1 MTNRIFKSCSLI
13 LILFLLFSGNVFSQ
27 KFILLQKGSNEKN
40 RLKYE
45 IGETFTYKTKKNDYY
60 ITDMI
65 KDIQTDIIVL
75 SENVLL
81 PEDITSVYILN
92 KDPRNS
98 TLKNLSFL
106 SYGAGAVLMSANVIN
121 SLYQDGSI
129 RFESGGLI
137 TSGILFASGFTFS
150 KLRYKHFKIHKRNK
164 IQLITLYGD

>member
-1 MTNRIFKSCSLI
+1 MPNLIFKSLSLS
-13 LILFLLFSGNVFSQ
+13 LILFLLYTGNVFSQ
-27 KFILLQKGSNEKN
+27 KFILLQKGANEKN
-40 RLKYE
+40 RLKYK

-60 ITDMI
+60 ITDVI

-81 PEDITSVYILN
+81 PADITSVYILN

-121 SLYQDGSI
+121 SLYQDGTI
-129 RFESGGLI
+129 RLESGGLI
-137 TSGILFASGFTFS
+137 TSGILFAGGFTLS
-150 KLRYKHFKIHKRNK
+150 KIRYKHFKIHKRNK

>member
-1 MTNRIFKSCSLI
+1 MIKLIFKYSGLVLI
-13 LILFLLFSGNVFSQ
+13 IMGLFSVNVFSQ
-27 KFILLQKGSNEKN
+27 KFILLQKGANEKN

-45 IGETFTYKTKKNDYY
+45 IGETFIYKTKKNNFY
-60 ITDMI
+60 ITDVI

-81 PEDITSVYILN
+81 PEEITSIYILN
-92 KDPRNS
+92 KDPRNG
-98 TLKNLSFL
+98 TLKNLSLL
-106 SYGAGAVLMSANVIN
+106 SYGAGTILMSANVIN

-137 TSGILFASGFTFS
+137 TSGVLLAGGFGIS
-150 KLRYKHFKIHKRNK
+150 KIRYRHFKIHKRNK

>member
-1 MTNRIFKSCSLI
+1 MKLIFKSSGLVLI
-13 LILFLLFSGNVFSQ
+13 FMVFFSVSVFSQ
-27 KFILLQKGSNEKN
+27 KFILLQKGANEKN

-45 IGETFTYKTKKNDYY
+45 IGETFIYKTKKNDFY
-60 ITDMI
+60 ITDVI
-65 KDIQTDIIVL
+65 KDIQKDIIVL

-81 PEDITSVYILN
+81 PEDITSIYILN

-98 TLKNLSFL
+98 SLKNLTYL
-106 SYGAGAVLMSANVIN
+106 SYGAGVVLMSANVIN

-150 KLRYKHFKIHKRNK
+150 KIRYKHFKIHKRNK